1 MDELEQLVNE
11 AVAAAKLERKQ
22 KELRRLKHSAENPG
36 APDIKQLYQNPD
48 NWERTRG
55 IALIHADTQT
65 LLGNYSEYV
74 HRTVPNCRRLVREET
89 PITVVASETVEG
101 SWWLDD
107 TRRPEPQQEWH
118 VRRPAIVHLHFPL
131 LAVHSP
137 ACEVIACLSY
147 GGLTRVEL
155 VEDTQFAQEDG
166 KKEQHLWLPKGTN
179 VIGEMSLDCK
189 IALRVALG
197 QELA

>member
-1 MDELEQLVNE
+1 MDDLEQLVNE
-11 AVAAAKLERKQ
+11 AVATAKLELKQ
-22 KELRRLKHSAENPG
+22 KTLKRMKHAQEAPG
-36 APDIKQLYQNPD
+36 ALDVRQLYQNPD
-48 NWERTRG
+48 NWERTKG
-55 IALIHADTQT
+55 IALIHADSQT

-74 HRTVPNCRRLVREET
+74 HRTVPNCRRLVRESN
-89 PITVVASETVEG
+89 PISISATETVEG

-118 VRRPAIVHLHFPL
+118 VRRPAIIHLHL
-131 LAVHSP
+131 QALGVHSP

-155 VEDTQFAQEDG
+155 VEKTQLAQEHG
-166 KKEQHLWLPKGTN
+166 KQEQHLFLPAGTN
-179 VIGEMSLDCK
+179 VLGEMSIDCK

-197 QELA
+197 QEP